1 MNQLLYRC
9 ILIFAVMLMAVTKG
23 NGQTALPDEL
33 TRNSIKE
40 QINYIEVHTRIYEN
54 YRAIREDMFQKVNGN
69 ILDSLSAD
77 RKRIAGL
84 NKVKSALDNSND
96 SLNTLLETTRSS
108 LEKVTSTKNSIR
120 VFGIEVNKVAYNTIM
135 WMIVAG
141 LLTVLGFG
149 FLVFKRTWFV
159 NISTRKELKDLRD
172 EFEAYRQSTRIARE
186 KMAMDHFNEIKKLK
200 GI

>member
-40 QINYIEVHTRIYEN
+40 QINYIEIHTRIYEN